1 MTGELKA
8 KAKDTRTGA
17 VINFKLNWEAEQLPE
32 GADAINPTSKDITF
46 TLKYVSNEQPVVPP
60 VNPTNPEKPKLPK
73 TAVGTDIALYSLLVG
88 IFWSSLLQ
96 LDLKEKNL
104 INNC

>member
-17 VINFKLNWEAEQLPE
+17 VINFKLKWEAEQLPE

-46 TLKYVSNEQPVVPP
+46 TLKYVVTNTP
-60 VNPTNPEKPKLPK
+60 VNPTNPEKPKLPR
-73 TAVGTDIALYSLLVG
+73 TSVGTDIALYSVLVG
-88 IFWSSLLQ
+88 ISGAVTTIGFKRKKSN
-96 LDLKEKNL
+96 K
-104 INNC
+104 